1 MKKTLVVC
9 LSAMMAVPPLA
20 LPAVFTAAVAASGCT
35 AIGFGIGAVIDNSHK
50 NPDTVEG
57 WQILRIE
64 KGTWVKVF
72 LRDGSEVEGSFNGL
86 SFDGNE
92 YAQRYEE
99 RQKQADGVVLP
110 SLGDTITV
118 SSPKG
123 RTTVGRF
130 EGFEFASIGFHPEG
144 NSSPLEV
151 PFEKVSAV
159 SFAGREPL
167 SGAQLQALRGE
178 GALPLRSRM
187 AVRDARIPVERVS
200 QMAVPHHSH
209 AKAIGALIGLGVDVA
224 IIKAVLGSGKL
235 LCFAGCN

>member
-1 MKKTLVVC
+1 MKKTLVAC
-9 LSAMMAVPPLA
+9 LSAVMAVPPFV
-20 LPAVFTAAVAASGCT
+20 LPAVFTAIVAASGCT
-35 AIGFGIGAVIDNSHK
+35 AIGFRIGAAIDNSHK
-50 NPDTVEG
+50 NPDTMEG
-57 WQILRIE
+57 WHVLRIE

-72 LRDGSEVEGSFNGL
+72 LRDGSEVEGSFYGL

-110 SLGDTITV
+110 SLGDTVTV

-130 EGFEFASIGFHPEG
+130 DGFEFASLAFRPEG
-144 NSSPLEV
+144 NSPPLDV

-159 SFAGREPL
+159 SFAGRDPL
-167 SGAQLQALRGE
+167 SGAQLQALRGQ

-187 AVRDARIPVERVS
+187 AVRDAQIPVEQVS

-209 AKAIGALIGLGVDVA
+209 GKAIGALIGLGVDVA

-235 LCFAGCN
+235 FCFAGCS

>member
-1 MKKTLVVC
+1 MKKTLVAC
-9 LSAMMAVPPLA
+9 LSAMIAVPTFV
-20 LPAVFTAAVAASGCT
+20 LPAVFTAAVATSGCT
-35 AIGFGIGAVIDNSHK
+35 AIGFGIGAAIDNSHK
-50 NPDTVEG
+50 TPNTMEA
-57 WQILRIE
+57 WQIRRIE
-64 KGTWVKVF
+64 KGTWVKVS

-99 RQKQADGVVLP
+99 RQKQTEGVVLP
-110 SLGDTITV
+110 SLGETITV

-123 RTTVGRF
+123 KTTVGRF
-130 EGFEFASIGFHPEG
+130 DGFEFASIGFRPEG
-144 NSSPLEV
+144 NSPPLDV

-167 SGAQLQALRGE
+167 SGAQLQALRGQ

-200 QMAVPHHSH
+200 QIAVPHHGH
-209 AKAIGALIGLGVDVA
+209 AKTIGALIGLGVDVA
-224 IIKAVLGSGKL
+224 IIAVLGSSKF
-235 LCFAGCN
+235 CFVGCK